1 MKLSQILPA
10 LAVAGLLPAAPARA
24 AEVPAGGSAADTSPV
39 TRPASGPS
47 DRATSPMTAAT
58 ETPES
63 PTIEGTIAAIDHDSG
78 RFVLDTDDG
87 PVTLR
92 STPDQ
97 LAGVAVGDVVRVSL
111 IAIQSPD

>member
-10 LAVAGLLPAAPARA
+10 LAVAALLPAAPARA
-24 AEVPAGGSAADTSPV
+24 AEVPVGASAAEDSPV
-39 TRPASGPS
+39 TRPAAGPS
-47 DRATSPMTAAT
+47 DRATSPMTGAT
-58 ETPES
+58 ETAES

-78 RFVLDTDDG
+78 RFVLDTDEG
-87 PVTLR
+87 PVNLK

-111 IAIQSPD
+111 VATQSSD

>member
-10 LAVAGLLPAAPARA
+10 LAVAALLPAAPARA
-24 AEVPAGGSAADTSPV
+24 AEVPVGGSAADDSPV
-39 TRPASGPS
+39 TRPGPS
-47 DRATSPMTAAT
+47 DRATSPMTGAT
-58 ETPES
+58 ETAES

-78 RFVLDTDDG
+78 RFVLDTDEG
-87 PVTLR
+87 PVNLK

-111 IAIQSPD
+111 VATQSSD